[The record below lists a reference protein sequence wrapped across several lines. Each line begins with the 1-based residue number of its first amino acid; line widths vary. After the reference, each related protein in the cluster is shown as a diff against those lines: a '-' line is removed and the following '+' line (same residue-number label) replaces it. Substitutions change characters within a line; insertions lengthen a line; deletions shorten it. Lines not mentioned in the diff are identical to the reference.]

1 MIERGEA
8 RFLITLSI
16 RLSMTPEHC
25 AQAESIFRP
34 LLEPTRVMRGCL
46 SFRVYRDLEDGCA
59 LLLAQE
65 WACEGDLARYVRG
78 RDFQKVLAAIEL
90 ASEAPAIE
98 INDVACTRGM
108 EFIEELSRGP

>member
-1 MIERGEA
+1 MI
-8 RFLITLSI
+8 TVSI

-25 AQAESIFRP
+25 AQAESILRP
-34 LLEPTRVMRGCL
+34 LLEPTRVVRGCL
-46 SFRVYRDLEDGCA
+46 GFRVYRDLEDGSA

-65 WACEGDLARYVRG
+65 WASEGDLTRHVRG

-90 ASEAPAIE
+90 ASEPPDVE

-108 EFIEELSRGP
+108 EFIEELSLAP